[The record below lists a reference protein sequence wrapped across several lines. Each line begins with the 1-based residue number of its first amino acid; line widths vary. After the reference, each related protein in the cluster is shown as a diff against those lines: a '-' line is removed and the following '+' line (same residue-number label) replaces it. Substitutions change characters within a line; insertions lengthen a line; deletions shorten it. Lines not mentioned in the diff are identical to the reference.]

1 MTPARDYKLPVLAL
15 GFISNKST
23 QQDSTNVSASSVVT
37 CVSTS
42 DQRQHIPDLQEAE
55 SLWSGDSPAIKGGLQ
70 PKGPRF

>member
-42 DQRQHIPDLQEAE
+42 DQRQHIPDLA
-55 SLWSGDSPAIKGGLQ
+55 GGRE
-70 PKGPRF
+70 PVVRGFSSD